1 MSKAPASQRPRR
13 SRKRTKVPAVR
24 RLVRR
29 AVGTTARMYARS
41 DGTVAQPPPGVGPD
55 SPADVPA
62 SGWRDVV
69 RRTVTEM
76 VADRITII
84 AAGVAF
90 YWFLA
95 VFPLLFAAIGLLD
108 VVNASPTTAD
118 TLKDAIRQALPGD
131 AATILT
137 EAVTEAQGRASAG
150 GVTALVVGIAIALWS
165 ASSGMAST
173 QVGLDVAYDVP
184 KDRTFVK
191 KRLVGFALLL
201 AALVLGGIGVTLLVF
216 GEPVSGFIADHLPL
230 GDSFGW
236 LWTLARWGIT
246 LVAVTLLFAV
256 FYWIGPNRQPPN
268 WKWLSPGGLLATLL
282 WLLASLG
289 FSLYVS
295 GFGGSYAETYGAL
308 AGVVVLILWLYLSAL
323 AVLVGAELNGELERQ
338 RALMADREERAA
350 RLSRSR

>member
-1 MSKAPASQRPRR
+1 MGTAGSMSVR
-13 SRKRTKVPAVR
+13 SEDV
-24 RLVRR
+24 
-29 AVGTTARMYARS
+29 
-41 DGTVAQPPPGVGPD
+41 VAQPPPGAGPD
-55 SPADVPA
+55 SPAQVPA
-62 SGWRDVV
+62 AGWRDVL
-69 RRTVTEM
+69 RRTGREM

-95 VFPLLFAAIGLLD
+95 IFPLLFAAIGLLD
-108 VVNASPTTAD
+108 VVNASPATAE
-118 TLKDAIRQALPGD
+118 TVNDAIARALPGD

-137 EAVTEAQGRASAG
+137 NAVDEAQTRASAG
-150 GVTALVVGIAIALWS
+150 GLTALLIGVALALWS
-165 ASSGMAST
+165 ASSGMAAT

-184 KDRTFVK
+184 QDRKFVK
-191 KRLVGFALLL
+191 KRLIGFALLL
-201 AALVLGGIGVTLLVF
+201 AALVLGGVGVTLLIF
-216 GEPVSGFIADHLPL
+216 GEPVSTYIADHLPL
-230 GDSFGW
+230 GDSAAW

-246 LVAVTLLFAV
+246 LLAVTLLFAV

-268 WKWLSPGGLLATLL
+268 WTWLSPGGVLATVL

-338 RALMADREERAA
+338 RALMAQAEERA
-350 RLSRSR
+350 RLAGPSR